1 MDTNEQETGTTEQQ
15 SSRPAAKFSGTGGL
29 HVAVWKNK
37 TDSGAEIYS
46 VKLERNYKD
55 DDGNFQKTQYL
66 RDSDLL
72 RAEKLLSQADE
83 WIEQDK
89 GRQRTQSGGQSR

>member
-1 MDTNEQETGTTEQQ
+1 MDTNPEETQTSEQASG
-15 SSRPAAKFSGTGGL
+15 RPVAKFSGSGGL
-29 HVAVWKNK
+29 NVAVWKNK
-37 TDSGAEIYS
+37 SELGNDYYS

-55 DDGNFQKTQYL
+55 ANGDYQSTSYL

-72 RAEKLLSQADE
+72 RAGKLLAGADE

-89 GRQRTQSGGQSR
+89 GRQRTQAGNPVR